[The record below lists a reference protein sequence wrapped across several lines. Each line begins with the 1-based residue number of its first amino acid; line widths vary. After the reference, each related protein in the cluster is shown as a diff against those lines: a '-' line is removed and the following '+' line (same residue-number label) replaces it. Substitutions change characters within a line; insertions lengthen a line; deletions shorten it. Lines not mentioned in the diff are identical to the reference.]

1 MKIMNP
7 NELKEHPYNKEL
19 YPNGWCIEDDEMQE
33 LRKSMKIRLDNGEE
47 YLNTRPI
54 KADKNGIV
62 YGGNRRT
69 YVAKE
74 LGGDV
79 QVEETP
85 YTFDPNN
92 EKDDEL
98 ELLESDND
106 DKSTERNEKKLT
118 VAIPKLHARLQVKN
132 ERSFRETGKGWN
144 TTQTS
149 DFKIAF
155 GIKWGISEKT
165 LKDAYRIYAEFDR
178 FDLLERVDD
187 PNDKTTINQALK
199 IAREGKKKARK
210 IDPNKF
216 NVVAF
221 LKGDERASTI
231 IERAKRYTKEV
242 TNSRLST
249 SITCDDGLT
258 IEVPT
263 NPQFGYEKQFLL
275 TDISNATQFG
285 FAKSFDETGDNALT
299 TQTGVNYED
308 IVFVNMCKA
317 QYEDESLEIKAFTWK
332 GTASKTMATAGKT
345 ASTKLFNPKPFLLTM
360 MTSDSR
366 GNPTTNSRYFQMI
379 TWVTKDDFKSS
390 GDNATMTMQ
399 MWFDNHFHRPEDYIV
414 LTGEVYENAGKP
426 EFNFHE
432 LT

>member
-7 NELKEHPYNKEL
+7 KDLIEHPYNKEL
-19 YPNGWCIEDDEMQE
+19 YPNGWSTEDDEMQE
-33 LRKSMKIRLDNGEE
+33 LRKSMKARLDAGEE
-47 YLNTRPI
+47 FLNTRPI
-54 KADKNGIV
+54 KADEKNVV

-69 YVAKE
+69 YIAKE
-74 LGGDV
+74 LGGNV
-79 QVEETP
+79 QVETTP
-85 YTFDPNN
+85 YTFNPNN

-106 DKSTERNEKKLT
+106 DKSTERNEKKLQI
-118 VAIPKLHARLQVKN
+118 AIPKLSKRLSVKN
-132 ERSFRETGKGWN
+132 ERSFRETGKGWSVKN
-144 TTQTS
+144 TS
-149 DFKIAF
+149 EFKIAF

-178 FDLLERVDD
+178 FDLLQAVDD
-187 PNDKTTINQALK
+187 PNDKTTIHQALK
-199 IAREGKKKARK
+199 IAREGTKKARK
-210 IDPNKF
+210 VDPNKF

-221 LKGDERASTI
+221 LKGDERAETI
-231 IERAKRYTKEV
+231 IERAKRYTKQY
-242 TNSRLST
+242 SDKRLTT
-249 SITCDDGLT
+249 SITTDDGIT
-258 IEVPT
+258 YEVPT
-263 NPQFGYEKQFLL
+263 NPQFGSEKQFLL

-299 TQTGVNYED
+299 TQTGINYED
-308 IVFVNMCKA
+308 IVFVNKCKA

-345 ASTKLFNPKPFLLTM
+345 ASTKLFNSKPFLLTM

-366 GNPTTNSRYFQMI
+366 GNPTANSRYFQMI

-399 MWFDNHFHRPEDYIV
+399 KWYENHFDRPEDYIV
-414 LTGEVYENAGKP
+414 ITGEVYDSNGKP
-426 EFNFHE
+426 EFNFAP
-432 LT
+432 LM